1 MPTVTDPHDRAAL
14 VAADT
19 ARLGELLADDFILV
33 SVEDG
38 SVVPRSTLLDAVSC
52 GLVTFPAVQSFPEAV
67 VRRVGDVGIVVGR
80 TSMKVVNSDG
90 TAFAAGS
97 RYAHIFTADPT
108 AGWRLISAQG
118 TRITFA
124 DTWQRCGGGP
134 PPAARASSDGCCSAG
149 VRRQARRRRGRVPD
163 AAAPQC
169 GARRGRRSPW
179 RTPRMRGP
187 WPPLRRRV

>member
-124 DTWQRCGGGP
+124 DTWQRCGTVQWAPRFQGVGKQ
-134 PPAARASSDGCCSAG
+134 PAFTASTNAAKARASKTRAGPSGSLLSRTGTTPGKPSAISMH
-149 VRRQARRRRGRVPD
+149 
-163 AAAPQC
+163 APP
-169 GARRGRRSPW
+169 A
-179 RTPRMRGP
+179 
-187 WPPLRRRV
+187 LLL